1 MLEVCCHVIY
11 ILVVNRVLEEGG
23 GSQERMALLGL
34 EVAHGGHDLHSFVQ
48 QILMKP
54 YLRVRTSMVR
64 ALGIGNNWVDPWS
77 TRDKIM

>member
-1 MLEVCCHVIY
+1 
-11 ILVVNRVLEEGG
+11 
-23 GSQERMALLGL
+23 MALLGL